1 MTTSTLKTPS
11 VQADSAENCAE
22 LAADNR
28 REQGVFFGLSAPA
41 LLIVLIVAVVPVLW
55 LSSLS
60 FVNAEGALSLENYE
74 RIFTSSLYRNTFV
87 VTLQISVA
95 VTLACV
101 ILGYPLCYWLA
112 HQTPRTAGIL
122 MVFVLVPFWTSV
134 LVRTYAWLVLLQR
147 NGVINDTLMS
157 IGLIDVPLKLAN
169 NLTGSIIGM
178 IHIMLPFLVLPLY
191 ATMRGIDGDLVRAAV
206 GLGSSRRSAF
216 WRVYLPM
223 SLPGLFA
230 GTVLVFILS
239 LGFYVTPA
247 LLGGGRVQ
255 MLAQRIESTITV
267 YSNWGAAS
275 ALGVVLLIIAVLV
288 LWLMNRVFGLDKLFM
303 R

>member
-1 MTTSTLKTPS
+1 MSIAETYEGAGTLQNASTLKS
-11 VQADSAENCAE
+11 EE
-22 LAADNR
+22 R
-28 REQGVFFGLSAPA
+28 REKLTFLGLSMPA
-41 LLIVLIVAVVPVLW
+41 VLTILIVVFLPIFW

-60 FVNAEGALSLENYE
+60 FFNAAGELSTENYT
-74 RIFTSSLYRNTFV
+74 RIFSSALYRRTFV
-87 VTLQISVA
+87 VTFQISIA
-95 VTLACV
+95 VTVICV
-101 ILGYPLCYWLA
+101 LLGYPLCYWL
-112 HQTPRTAGIL
+112 TKMPNKTAAIL

-147 NGVINDTLMS
+147 NGIINSSLMS
-157 IGLIDVPLKLAN
+157 LGIIEEPLQLAH

-178 IHIMLPFLVLPLY
+178 VHIMLPFLVLPLY
-191 ATMRGIDGDLVRAAV
+191 ATMRNIDGDLVRAAV
-206 GLGSSRRSAF
+206 GLGSSPRGAF
-216 WRVYLPM
+216 WRVFFPM

-230 GTVLVFILS
+230 GIVLVFILS
-239 LGFYVTPA
+239 LGFFVTPA

-275 ALGVVLLIIAVLV
+275 ALGVVLLLLALAMI
-288 LWLMNRVFGLDKLFM
+288 WLMNRVFGLDKLFM

>member
-1 MTTSTLKTPS
+1 MSVFEANEGAEMLQNASTLKSEERLERLT
-11 VQADSAENCAE
+11 
-22 LAADNR
+22 LL
-28 REQGVFFGLSAPA
+28 GLSMPA
-41 LLIVLIVAVVPVLW
+41 ILAILVVVFLPIFW

-60 FVNAEGALSLENYE
+60 FYNAAGELSMENYA
-74 RIFTSSLYRNTFV
+74 RIFESALYRRTFV
-87 VTLQISVA
+87 VTFQISIT
-95 VTLACV
+95 VTLICV
-101 ILGYPLCYWLA
+101 LLGYPLCYWL
-112 HQTPRTAGIL
+112 TKMPDRTAAIL
-122 MVFVLVPFWTSV
+122 MVFVLVPFWTSI

-147 NGVINDTLMS
+147 NGIINSSLMS
-157 IGLIDVPLKLAN
+157 LGVIEEPLQLAH

-178 IHIMLPFLVLPLY
+178 VHIMLPFLILPLF
-191 ATMRGIDGDLVRAAV
+191 ATMRSIDTDLVRAAV
-206 GLGSSRRSAF
+206 GLGSSPRGAF
-216 WRVYLPM
+216 WRVFFPM

-230 GTVLVFILS
+230 GIVLVFILS

-275 ALGVVLLIIAVLV
+275 ALGVVLLLLALAMI
-288 LWLMNRVFGLDKLFM
+288 WLMNRVFGLDKLFM

>member
-1 MTTSTLKTPS
+1 MSIAETNESAGALENASTLKF
-11 VQADSAENCAE
+11 EK
-22 LAADNR
+22 R
-28 REQGVFFGLSAPA
+28 RENLTFLGLSMPA
-41 LLIVLIVAVVPVLW
+41 VLAILIVVFLPIFW

-60 FVNAEGALSLENYE
+60 FYNAAGELSMENYE
-74 RIFTSSLYRNTFV
+74 RIFESALYRRTFV
-87 VTLQISVA
+87 VTFQISII
-95 VTLACV
+95 VTAICV
-101 ILGYPLCYWLA
+101 LLGYPLCYWL
-112 HQTPRTAGIL
+112 TKVPNTTAAIL

-147 NGVINDTLMS
+147 NGVINSSLMS
-157 IGLIDVPLKLAN
+157 LGIIEEPLQLAH

-178 IHIMLPFLVLPLY
+178 VHIMLPFLILPLY
-191 ATMRGIDGDLVRAAV
+191 ATMRSVDTDLVRAAV
-206 GLGSSRRSAF
+206 GLGSSPRGAF
-216 WRVYLPM
+216 WHVFFPM

-230 GTVLVFILS
+230 GIVLVFILS

-275 ALGVVLLIIAVLV
+275 ALGVVLLLLALV
-288 LWLMNRVFGLDKLFM
+288 MIWLMNRAFGLNKLFM

>member
-1 MTTSTLKTPS
+1 MSI
-11 VQADSAENCAE
+11 AEDSAALNTLQNVRALKSEE
-22 LAADNR
+22 R
-28 REQGVFFGLSAPA
+28 RERFTLFGLSMPA
-41 LLIVLIVAVVPVLW
+41 LLAILIVVFLPIFW

-60 FVNAEGALSLENYE
+60 FYNAAGALSMENYA
-74 RIFTSSLYRNTFV
+74 RIFESALYRRTFV
-87 VTLQISVA
+87 VTFQISIA
-95 VTLACV
+95 VTVICV
-101 ILGYPLCYWLA
+101 LLGYPLCYWL
-112 HQTPRTAGIL
+112 TKLPDRTSAIL

-147 NGVINDTLMS
+147 NGIINSSLIWLGVIEE
-157 IGLIDVPLKLAN
+157 PLQLAH

-178 IHIMLPFLVLPLY
+178 VHIMLPFLILPLY
-191 ATMRGIDGDLVRAAV
+191 AIMRGIDTDLVRAAV
-206 GLGSSRRSAF
+206 GLGSSPRKAF
-216 WRVYLPM
+216 WHVFFPM

-230 GTVLVFILS
+230 GIVLVFILS

-275 ALGVVLLIIAVLV
+275 ALGVVLLLLALV
-288 LWLMNRVFGLDKLFM
+288 MIWLMNRVFGLDKLFM

>member
-1 MTTSTLKTPS
+1 MSIAVGNKEAETLQNASTLKS
-11 VQADSAENCAE
+11 EE
-22 LAADNR
+22 Y
-28 REQGVFFGLSAPA
+28 RERLTLLGLSLPA
-41 LLIVLIVAVVPVLW
+41 VLAILIVVFLPIFW

-60 FVNAEGALSLENYE
+60 FYNAAGVLSMENYA
-74 RIFTSSLYRNTFV
+74 RIFESALYRRTFV
-87 VTLQISVA
+87 VTFQISIT
-95 VTLACV
+95 VTLICV
-101 ILGYPLCYWLA
+101 LLGYPLCYWL
-112 HQTPRTAGIL
+112 TKVPDRTAAIL

-147 NGVINDTLMS
+147 NGIINSSLMS
-157 IGLIDVPLKLAN
+157 LGVIEEPLQLAH

-178 IHIMLPFLVLPLY
+178 VHIMLPFLILPLY
-191 ATMRGIDGDLVRAAV
+191 AAMRSSDGDLVGAGV
-206 GLGSSRRSAF
+206 GVGSCPRGAF
-216 WRVYLPM
+216 WRVFFPM

-230 GTVLVFILS
+230 GIVLVFILS

-275 ALGVVLLIIAVLV
+275 ALGVVLLLLALV
-288 LWLMNRVFGLDKLFM
+288 MIWLMNRVFGLDKLFM

>member
-1 MTTSTLKTPS
+1 MSI
-11 VQADSAENCAE
+11 AEDSAAVHTLQNARALKSEE
-22 LAADNR
+22 R
-28 REQGVFFGLSAPA
+28 RERFTLFGLSMPA
-41 LLIVLIVAVVPVLW
+41 LLAILIVVFLPIFW

-60 FVNAEGALSLENYE
+60 FYNAAGALSMENYA
-74 RIFTSSLYRNTFV
+74 RIFESALYRRTFV
-87 VTLQISVA
+87 VTFQISIA
-95 VTLACV
+95 VTVICV
-101 ILGYPLCYWLA
+101 LLGYPLCYWL
-112 HQTPRTAGIL
+112 TKLPDRTSAIL

-147 NGVINDTLMS
+147 NGIINSSLIWLGVIEE
-157 IGLIDVPLKLAN
+157 PLQLAH

-178 IHIMLPFLVLPLY
+178 VHIMLPFLILPLY
-191 ATMRGIDGDLVRAAV
+191 AIMRGIDTDLVRAAV
-206 GLGSSRRSAF
+206 GLGSSPRKAF
-216 WRVYLPM
+216 WHVFFPM

-230 GTVLVFILS
+230 GIVLVFILS

-275 ALGVVLLIIAVLV
+275 ALGVVLLLLALV
-288 LWLMNRVFGLDKLFM
+288 MIWLMNRVFGLDKLFM

>member
-1 MTTSTLKTPS
+1 MNVAEAQNSAQTLQNAS
-11 VQADSAENCAE
+11 LLQSEE
-22 LAADNR
+22 Y
-28 REQGVFFGLSAPA
+28 RERFTLLGLSLPA
-41 LLIVLIVAVVPVLW
+41 ILAILIVVFIPIIW

-60 FVNAEGALSLENYE
+60 LYNATAELSMENYA
-74 RIFTSSLYRNTFV
+74 RILESRLYRRTFV
-87 VTLQISVA
+87 VTFQISIS
-95 VTLACV
+95 VTLICI

-112 HQTPRTAGIL
+112 KMPDRTAAIL
-122 MVFVLVPFWTSV
+122 MVFVLVPFWTSI

-147 NGVINDTLMS
+147 NGIINSSLIWIGVIEE
-157 IGLIDVPLKLAN
+157 PLQLAH

-178 IHIMLPFLVLPLY
+178 VHVMLPFLVLPLY
-191 ATMRGIDGDLVRAAV
+191 ATMRTIDTDLVRAAL
-206 GLGSSRRSAF
+206 GLGSSPRKAF
-216 WRVYLPM
+216 WHIYFPM

-230 GTVLVFILS
+230 GIVLVFILS

-255 MLAQRIESTITV
+255 MLAQRIESTITI

-275 ALGVVLLIIAVLV
+275 ALGVVLLVMAVVMIWLV
-288 LWLMNRVFGLDKLFM
+288 NRVFGLNKLFM

>member
-1 MTTSTLKTPS
+1 MSVAEAYEGNEALQNASQLKS
-11 VQADSAENCAE
+11 EE
-22 LAADNR
+22 R
-28 REQGVFFGLSAPA
+28 RESLTLFGLSLPA
-41 LLIVLIVAVVPVLW
+41 ILAILIVVFLPIFW

-60 FVNAEGALSLENYE
+60 FYNAAGELSSENYA
-74 RIFTSSLYRNTFV
+74 RIFESALYRRTFV
-87 VTLQISVA
+87 VTFQISIA
-95 VTLACV
+95 VTLICV
-101 ILGYPLCYWLA
+101 LLGYPLCYWLTRMPA
-112 HQTPRTAGIL
+112 RTAAIL

-147 NGVINDTLMS
+147 NGIINSSLMS
-157 IGLIDVPLKLAN
+157 LGVIDEPLQLAH

-178 IHIMLPFLVLPLY
+178 VHIMLPFLILPLY
-191 ATMRGIDGDLVRAAV
+191 ATMRSIDTDLVRAAV
-206 GLGSSRRSAF
+206 GLGSSPRGAF
-216 WRVYLPM
+216 WRVFFPM

-230 GTVLVFILS
+230 GIVLVFILS

-275 ALGVVLLIIAVLV
+275 ALGVVLLLLALV
-288 LWLMNRVFGLDKLFM
+288 MIWLMNRVFGLDKLFM

>member
-1 MTTSTLKTPS
+1 MSVFEANEGAETLQNASTLKS
-11 VQADSAENCAE
+11 EE
-22 LAADNR
+22 R
-28 REQGVFFGLSAPA
+28 RESLTLLGLSMPA
-41 LLIVLIVAVVPVLW
+41 ILAILVVVFLPIFW

-60 FVNAEGALSLENYE
+60 FYNAAGELSMENYV
-74 RIFTSSLYRNTFV
+74 RIFESALYRRTFV
-87 VTLQISVA
+87 VTFQISIT
-95 VTLACV
+95 VTLICV
-101 ILGYPLCYWLA
+101 LLGYPLCYWL
-112 HQTPRTAGIL
+112 TKMPDRTAAIL
-122 MVFVLVPFWTSV
+122 MVFVLVPFWTSI

-147 NGVINDTLMS
+147 NGIINSSLMS
-157 IGLIDVPLKLAN
+157 LGVIEEPLQLAH

-178 IHIMLPFLVLPLY
+178 VHIMLPFLILPLF
-191 ATMRGIDGDLVRAAV
+191 ATMRSIDTDLVRAAV
-206 GLGSSRRSAF
+206 GLGSSPRGAF
-216 WRVYLPM
+216 WRVFFPM

-230 GTVLVFILS
+230 GIVLVFILS

-275 ALGVVLLIIAVLV
+275 ALGVVLLLLALAMI
-288 LWLMNRVFGLDKLFM
+288 WLMNRVFGLDKLFM